1 MTSSAKIADRLIA
14 DSRGILTTNRW
25 KDAADIIVCP
35 IPVPHVM
42 AIETYQDRFLI
53 ARAAPNKPL

>member
-1 MTSSAKIADRLIA
+1 MPSSAKIADRLIA
-14 DSRGILTTNRW
+14 HSRGILTANRGPVAP
-25 KDAADIIVCP
+25 DVIVCP

-53 ARAAPNKPL
+53 AMAEPNKPL